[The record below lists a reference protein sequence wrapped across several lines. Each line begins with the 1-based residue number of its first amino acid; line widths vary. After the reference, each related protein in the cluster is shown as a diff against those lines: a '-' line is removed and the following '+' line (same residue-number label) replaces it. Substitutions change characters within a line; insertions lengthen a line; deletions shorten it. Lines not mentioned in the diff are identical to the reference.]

1 MCRIPFHKAVLRAPM
16 HTPSIGMQA
25 AADYLVMNDTVCF
38 CASAWGSILCRLSK
52 AVQGSLGY
60 PDICAEALCISHA
73 VDDEHHYR
81 TRWRRYIFADR
92 LLPKEGHAVS
102 PVLICVESQEV
113 VLISLRGSQ
122 TGTFQPDRPCFMA
135 HVFKW
140 WEMHCPKR

>member
-1 MCRIPFHKAVLRAPM
+1 M

-25 AADYLVMNDTVCF
+25 AADYLVMGCTILLTLLLHHGKSSAGDLRSLTMNDTVCF

-81 TRWRRYIFADR
+81 TRWCRFIFADR
-92 LLPKEGHAVS
+92 LLPKEEHAVS
-102 PVLICVESQEV
+102 PVLMCVESQEV
-113 VLISLRGSQ
+113 VLDKFERI
-122 TGTFQPDRPCFMA
+122 PDR
-135 HVFKW
+135 HIST
-140 WEMHCPKR
+140 